1 MYLSGYT
8 ACVQLRTA
16 SLNLARVTIGPLLAK
31 SLQAGELLPAEAAEL
46 MRLLKLFWFLTAE
59 HLRSTDGTHSWEWC
73 QHVAYSFA
81 TQEEIAEFM
90 REHGSF
96 QVDGYRN
103 DVLGSSDAEFLTPQ
117 GTLKPAMARRGK
129 LGSSSLFSDGK
140 RVKTL
145 HFSNGKMVDT
155 FSFLRENKEAG
166 GAKVAAVLKTQ
177 RGDAESDDENDHH
190 GPRRKI
196 SSPLPNRQRLS
207 LKSGQALFAAS
218 GRASTHSLLDTESD
232 FLVDPTRAK
241 PSKVIMWLNT
251 LMVAVRDHLSN
262 QRAVLICSLA
272 DLTFCPAPCQIES
285 KAVPASEPGG
295 FAKMAAVGQL
305 NALVKDFMAL
315 CKVDTVVLPMPYN
328 QLLKINLIAWTFT
341 LPFVI
346 VQETGWFCPFAMCF
360 IASAFFGLDQVGVVL
375 ESPFGTDPSD
385 ISLLSLGKD
394 LAEDLDVMLR
404 TATSIASRQKSVT
417 NDKRSKLV
425 ESLLVEMANSKG
437 AKVAKAVMVEAK
449 AAEKRRRSWANTASA
464 AKAGVR
470 LDGSPNDGSPD
481 YSLWDSPPNAA
492 DMKIS
497 KMTRLIKEA
506 KAAGVHLHRPTIM
519 EAAESTLKKLKEQMT
534 GKKKKKKGKGEE
546 VSSEEEEEEEEEAE
560 EEEEEGDDDA
570 GE

>member
-305 NALVKDFMAL
+305 NALVKEFMTL

-328 QLLKINLIAWTFT
+328 QVPIT
-341 LPFVI
+341 
-346 VQETGWFCPFAMCF
+346 
-360 IASAFFGLDQVGVVL
+360 
-375 ESPFGTDPSD
+375 
-385 ISLLSLGKD
+385 
-394 LAEDLDVMLR
+394 
-404 TATSIASRQKSVT
+404 
-417 NDKRSKLV
+417 
-425 ESLLVEMANSKG
+425 
-437 AKVAKAVMVEAK
+437 
-449 AAEKRRRSWANTASA
+449 
-464 AKAGVR
+464 
-470 LDGSPNDGSPD
+470 
-481 YSLWDSPPNAA
+481 
-492 DMKIS
+492 
-497 KMTRLIKEA
+497 
-506 KAAGVHLHRPTIM
+506 
-519 EAAESTLKKLKEQMT
+519 
-534 GKKKKKKGKGEE
+534 
-546 VSSEEEEEEEEEAE
+546 
-560 EEEEEGDDDA
+560 
-570 GE
+570 